1 MAGATTFV
9 PDIHGQVAN
18 ITFGP
23 GFLMF
28 LLSGQLLVGAVA

>member
-9 PDIHGQVAN
+9 PDIHGQGAN

-28 LLSGQLLVGAVA
+28 LLLGQLLVVAVA